1 MAIISFYCQS
11 LLELLISVRQSSL
24 SIYNFIDRKSFF
36 GLIMMGNG
44 NMNHYFG
51 FALFEGSLEMFIIAI
66 IEFHVISLIF
76 LIIQPLKFSKFSIKF
91 I

>member
-51 FALFEGSLEMFIIAI
+51 FALFEGCLEIFIIAI
-66 IEFHVISLIF
+66 IEFHVISLILLLNF
-76 LIIQPLKFSKFSIKF
+76 F
-91 I
+91 